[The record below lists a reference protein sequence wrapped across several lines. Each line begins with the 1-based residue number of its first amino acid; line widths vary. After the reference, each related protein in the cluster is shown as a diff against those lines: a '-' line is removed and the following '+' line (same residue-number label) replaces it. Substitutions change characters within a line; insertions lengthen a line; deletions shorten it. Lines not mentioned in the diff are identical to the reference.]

1 VAILDY
7 PESGGTAM
15 RSLRHFTLATTIA
28 AALLVIPS
36 DSAQGLYG
44 DPGKDVTTGDL
55 NNQDYWRSKYD
66 AMMLELAIKQH
77 QPEGRI
83 AVDVEIFLRRL
94 ADLSKKYPKHQEIAK
109 WKARVEEVASKVNPN
124 ADRRASFES
133 DCPWD
138 ESNFAQLW
146 VNLHWAKVAFDAKD
160 YATAL
165 SCMQNVMQN
174 YQIMLAPDRM
184 KHYPEDLRKYVVDS
198 KPDADKLYKAVKE
211 KTNR

>member
-1 VAILDY
+1 
-7 PESGGTAM
+7 M
-15 RSLRHFTLATTIA
+15 RSLRHLMVATTIA

-36 DSAQGLYG
+36 GSAQGLYG
-44 DPGKDVTTGDL
+44 DPGKDVKSGDL
-55 NNQDYWRSKYD
+55 NNQDYWWSKYD

-94 ADLSKKYPKHQEIAK
+94 ADLSKKYPDHQEIAK
-109 WKARVEEVASKVNPN
+109 WKARAEEVAAKINPN
-124 ADRRASFES
+124 ADRRSAFTPE
-133 DCPWD
+133 CPWD

-160 YATAL
+160 YTTAL